1 MQANGLEMKICS
13 TCRTKCPDRGHR
25 SDDMGDKGMGGGQ
38 IRVTIFMGSYFDELY
53 EKILILQGIW
63 VFWDEEASSRVS
75 RFVCYSYL

>member
-1 MQANGLEMKICS
+1 
-13 TCRTKCPDRGHR
+13 
-25 SDDMGDKGMGGGQ
+25 MGGGRQ